1 MSRTFSVSL
10 VSSLRIYFPIRLCK
24 IRNNALPYKEFWGTN
39 TTSHY
44 KNINHLQKKK
54 KNSSCVQ
61 CLLICLCYK
70 LEDIGCRFV
79 GIERSVKISEVLAM
93 LLPGN
98 AEVLNIN
105 LLGDDTWNISMNS
118 FIVCFYLGA
127 KDVSFSVF
135 FF

>member
-1 MSRTFSVSL
+1 MLYPTKSFGGLIQLVTIRTSI
-10 VSSLRIYFPIRLCK
+10 IYK
-24 IRNNALPYKEFWGTN
+24 
-39 TTSHY
+39 
-44 KNINHLQKKK
+44 KKK